1 MPTVIILGIKT
12 VKFSEIDEGKK
23 FFHFTREKYI
33 SQILKRG
40 LRGDL
45 SVRENAVG
53 GDYDNPAVYFSE
65 GEEGLLKT
73 LDVWIRWEYNRI
85 ANRNHLPSGD
95 MVITPI
101 ALQKTFER
109 IFEDFKDRR
118 YFQLDLVEGKDR
130 RNSDFSHE
138 SEDFKKSKVIKNG
151 GPGHATRW
159 MFGSYT
165 NWDTNELED
174 WNMMTHV
181 GGRPIEKDRIA
192 MITDERGRSD
202 AISVIQDVY
211 ERNKDISKNWN
222 ITYVDSFMKYVNVL
236 TKQMEE
242 RKCESIGKDTIK
254 EQDRTDEM
262 DELVELIN
270 KEANRLD
277 SKLEIDENFEKEEI

>member
-118 YFQLDLVEGKDR
+118 YFQLDLVE
-130 RNSDFSHE
+130 
-138 SEDFKKSKVIKNG
+138 
-151 GPGHATRW
+151 
-159 MFGSYT
+159 
-165 NWDTNELED
+165 
-174 WNMMTHV
+174 
-181 GGRPIEKDRIA
+181 
-192 MITDERGRSD
+192 
-202 AISVIQDVY
+202 
-211 ERNKDISKNWN
+211 
-222 ITYVDSFMKYVNVL
+222 
-236 TKQMEE
+236 
-242 RKCESIGKDTIK
+242 
-254 EQDRTDEM
+254 
-262 DELVELIN
+262 
-270 KEANRLD
+270 
-277 SKLEIDENFEKEEI
+277 

>member
-1 MPTVIILGIKT
+1 MC
-12 VKFSEIDEGKK
+12 
-23 FFHFTREKYI
+23 
-33 SQILKRG
+33 
-40 LRGDL
+40 
-45 SVRENAVG
+45 
-53 GDYDNPAVYFSE
+53 
-65 GEEGLLKT
+65 
-73 LDVWIRWEYNRI
+73 
-85 ANRNHLPSGD
+85 
-95 MVITPI
+95 
-101 ALQKTFER
+101 
-109 IFEDFKDRR
+109 
-118 YFQLDLVEGKDR
+118 
-130 RNSDFSHE
+130 
-138 SEDFKKSKVIKNG
+138 
-151 GPGHATRW
+151 
-159 MFGSYT
+159 GSYT

-174 WNMMTHV
+174 WNMMIHV

-262 DELVELIN
+262 DELAELIN